1 MKKPSV
7 AYRFAAVVGV
17 LLVLLVLGGCGRHGF
32 RIRHDLLVTKSG
44 FQLDG
49 KPVDSTTF
57 RDSLKH
63 FCAEK
68 DDRIKWK
75 LQGEKNLTSED
86 FFNFMNFIKSV
97 NIDCRGLFALGE
109 SDPPIMLQSPVPAP
123 RSLYSFNPKDSTK
136 PRASMIV
143 VASKSLIRFW
153 TAQEWLPDVPVVQ
166 DTAGMDYVA
175 SGKTDNPVRT
185 GWVDAYDRCLVE
197 ERKDLCTDS
206 VWQDGT
212 KYVLL
217 GNLDRLP
224 DTVRPSLKKDMDWV
238 VRRPLR
244 RDVAI
249 AAQIHA
255 IRTLPGTLPDN
266 RPYYHGVFS
275 KDMTWESTQRLII
288 ALRHA
293 GVDFNTLE
301 LQ

>member
-7 AYRFAAVVGV
+7 AYRFAALASILFVVAAFS
-17 LLVLLVLGGCGRHGF
+17 GCGRHGF
-32 RIRHDLLVTKSG
+32 RIRHELKVGKSG
-44 FQLDG
+44 FLFDG
-49 KPVDSTTF
+49 KPTDSTTV
-57 RDSLKH
+57 RDSLKT

-68 DDRIKWK
+68 DDRHQWK
-75 LQGEKNLTSED
+75 LQGDKNLSSED
-86 FFNFMNFIKSV
+86 FFNFFNFIKSI

-109 SDPPIMLQSPVPAP
+109 SDPPVMLQSPVPAP

-136 PRASMIV
+136 PRVSMIV
-143 VASKSLIRFW
+143 VANKSLMRFW
-153 TAQEWLPDVPVVQ
+153 TAQEWLPDIPVVQ
-166 DTAGMDYVA
+166 DTAGQDYVA
-175 SGKTDNPVRT
+175 SGKQDHPIRT

-197 ERKDLCTDS
+197 ARKDLCTDS
-206 VWQDGT
+206 LWQDGT

-224 DTVRPSLKKDMDWV
+224 DTIRPTNKKDMEWV
-238 VRRPLR
+238 VRRPLK

-255 IRTLPGTLPDN
+255 LRTLPGTLPDN

-275 KDMTWESTQRLII
+275 KDMTWESTQRMII